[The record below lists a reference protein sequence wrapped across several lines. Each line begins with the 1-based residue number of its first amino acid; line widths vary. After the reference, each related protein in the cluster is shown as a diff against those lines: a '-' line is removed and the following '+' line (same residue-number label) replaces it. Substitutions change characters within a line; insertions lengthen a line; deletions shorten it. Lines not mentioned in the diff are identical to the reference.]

1 MSLKTIFTTS
11 SKMTEFKIEVPAGTP
26 FPEVARKAN
35 GNLVYDIDAVKAVV
49 AASGIPWEVVTQDM
63 IEDLLLGWYMSI
75 RNERPNPV
83 MEAII
88 LESHDVN

>member
-1 MSLKTIFTTS
+1 
-11 SKMTEFKIEVPAGTP
+11 MTEYRIEIPSGTP
-26 FPEVARKAN
+26 FPEVSREAN
-35 GNLVYDIDAVKAVV
+35 GTLLYDLEYVKHIIID
-49 AASGIPWEVVTQDM
+49 SGVPWEVVTQDM

-75 RNERPNPV
+75 RDERPNPV

>member
-1 MSLKTIFTTS
+1 
-11 SKMTEFKIEVPAGTP
+11 MTEFKIEVPTGTP
-26 FPEVARKAN
+26 FPEVSRKAN

-75 RNERPNPV
+75 RDERPNPV

>member
-1 MSLKTIFTTS
+1 
-11 SKMTEFKIEVPAGTP
+11 MTEYRIEIPSGTP
-26 FPEVARKAN
+26 FPEVSREPN
-35 GNLVYDIDAVKAVV
+35 GTLLYDLEYVKQIIID
-49 AASGIPWEVVTQDM
+49 SGIPWEVVTQDM

-75 RNERPNPV
+75 RDERPNAV